1 MATGFNL
8 NSLKPISEPGEY
20 SISARIDWGR
30 WSAEAAPVKFRVE
43 KAAFLEASLGVDVY
57 SRSARTIRAVWI
69 AESAGGRVL
78 GESFLYEKR
87 PDLGEVNVT
96 GTRIIRQVGPQ
107 AANAFC
113 PWVNFDRIESPKFW
127 HGWQEGA
134 SLLAFSDDEPG
145 PRSFDTGSA
154 KAQIVQPAFMSRSG
168 DLEVLVLGEDRK
180 TLRLVRFPPEA
191 ATSPIEAWS
200 IQLPEPAVAVRLGI
214 GPQAEGGHRVA
225 AAISQSGLKIAIHLI
240 RCGENSAT
248 VDPPALFDS
257 AFVLP
262 HSEPAVAIAPDG
274 SVHASVLF
282 AKHPG
287 LRTLAMAEL
296 TSRGGQTTISASE
309 AGRTEAAV
317 SQAWTAYPAA
327 LGSSPAG
334 KWLAQTVKGASGGG
348 ERPKPVTAG
357 APIVGFLRM
366 SSAAYAL
373 TLDSNRGPR
382 LIATGF

>member
-1 MATGFNL
+1 
-8 NSLKPISEPGEY
+8 
-20 SISARIDWGR
+20 
-30 WSAEAAPVKFRVE
+30 
-43 KAAFLEASLGVDVY
+43 
-57 SRSARTIRAVWI
+57 
-69 AESAGGRVL
+69 
-78 GESFLYEKR
+78 
-87 PDLGEVNVT
+87 
-96 GTRIIRQVGPQ
+96 
-107 AANAFC
+107 
-113 PWVNFDRIESPKFW
+113 
-127 HGWQEGA
+127 
-134 SLLAFSDDEPG
+134 
-145 PRSFDTGSA
+145 
-154 KAQIVQPAFMSRSG
+154 
-168 DLEVLVLGEDRK
+168 
-180 TLRLVRFPPEA
+180 
-191 ATSPIEAWS
+191 
-200 IQLPEPAVAVRLGI
+200 VAVRLGI

-373 TLDSNRGPR
+373 TLDSYRGPR